1 LYEDN
6 TVKAQINIS
15 PSLVEIF
22 CLVVIFTMSI
32 SNCTL
37 VTAGNTVDERKN
49 AKIAARRIEAEWPIR
64 SINDPVTRY
73 IQSLGQ
79 KLGEIADGGRTIR
92 WTFTVLRDRAPYA
105 FTIGAGHIYLAEGV
119 LAFVRNEEELA
130 AILAHEIGHQL
141 SGHLS
146 TPTESGSRR
155 PLGLTSNRPA
165 ASYQQKVGSLTQVY
179 DLGKEED
186 ADRRAI
192 HILQRAGFDPHALVK
207 VLKKL
212 PSGGAYHYYNDERRT
227 LALQEELTGVPSHSR
242 ENSKDFQTIQKL
254 VRNEQ

>member
-1 LYEDN
+1 
-6 TVKAQINIS
+6 
-15 PSLVEIF
+15 
-22 CLVVIFTMSI
+22 MSI

-37 VTAGNTVDERKN
+37 VATGNTIDEQQN

-79 KLGEIADGGRTIR
+79 RLGEIADGGRAVR

-119 LAFVRNEEELA
+119 LTFVRNEEELA

-146 TPTESGSRR
+146 TPTESVTRH
-155 PLGLTSNRPA
+155 PLGLASNRPGA
-165 ASYQQKVGSLTQVY
+165 APQQKVGSLTQVY
-179 DLGKEED
+179 DLDKEED

-192 HILQRAGFDPHALVK
+192 HILQRAGFDPNALIK
-207 VLKKL
+207 VLKRL
-212 PSGGAYHYYNDERRT
+212 PSDGAYHYYNDERRT
-227 LALQEELTGVPSHSR
+227 LALQQELADVPS
-242 ENSKDFQTIQKL
+242 NSGQDSQDFQTIQQL